1 MITSKLAEDI
11 WGVNVTNTLRQ
22 YGNKKV
28 TDAQGQEVKVVG
40 MKNAVIKLGTH
51 LTATYPVVVYQAEHK
66 EMLLGWSF
74 LSDFKLAVYTG
85 CGIGS
90 QPEVAMVKR
99 LNFADEQMECFT
111 KKEEYVPPQAVK
123 VITARIKMPAT
134 WSAQDRIQM
143 VGSSIVTH
151 SEDIEGTPINCIT
164 VPYSYDI
171 IRINDDVQVIVDNSQ
186 NLEPLHIER
195 GQLIAHAEL
204 IIEQVE
210 NEQILRI
217 LDDAASITSEKSM
230 GEIEKQ
236 DETQPGRYDYIDK
249 INIKSEEPGTEEF
262 CHQLLQDTEKFWSKH
277 NFDVGKF
284 KRPARITMKTTKPIR
299 DRYKPVNP
307 RVEKEAEEILEQLEK
322 YQLISRAN
330 SPYSSNPLWIKKK
343 SPEKSGKSAI
353 AGQLDET
360 KDKKLRLVLN
370 YKSINKHISSDCHY
384 PNPSIKEIMYKM
396 QGAKYVSMLDLSHG
410 YWNIELTPSS
420 KPIVAFSTLNA
431 TFVWNRLPQGLS
443 VSMAIMAEAINQTIH
458 EAGISAFTLCYV
470 DNIIVISK
478 SLEEHKIHL
487 RKAIDA
493 FIANG
498 WKGRPSKSH
507 LMINSSCR
515 IFGFHLD
522 LQAGT
527 IGPDPSKVEKIKQ
540 MPPPHNHKT
549 ARSLAGSI
557 NYYNEL
563 LPNLGP
569 LMIPIHES
577 TRKGAY
583 KWTEECQ

>member
-1 MITSKLAEDI
+1 MASFSVSKLEKDNLRIKRQRNLAKRNRHKKWENIVSASRDDFEIPIIKIKERISRKLDRNTCRDRQGSHPTRQQRVHREFIKRFPEHTVADESESSKEDNTGHRSVQENRQWIHPFTNSNNTTPQIQISIDGKIIPSTVDTGASRVMITSKLAEDI

-230 GEIEKQ
+230 GEIEK
-236 DETQPGRYDYIDK
+236 
-249 INIKSEEPGTEEF
+249 
-262 CHQLLQDTEKFWSKH
+262 
-277 NFDVGKF
+277 
-284 KRPARITMKTTKPIR
+284 
-299 DRYKPVNP
+299 DR
-307 RVEKEAEEILEQLEK
+307 
-322 YQLISRAN
+322 
-330 SPYSSNPLWIKKK
+330 KKK
-343 SPEKSGKSAI
+343 ERS
-353 AGQLDET
+353 
-360 KDKKLRLVLN
+360 KK
-370 YKSINKHISSDCHY
+370 
-384 PNPSIKEIMYKM
+384 
-396 QGAKYVSMLDLSHG
+396 
-410 YWNIELTPSS
+410 
-420 KPIVAFSTLNA
+420 
-431 TFVWNRLPQGLS
+431 
-443 VSMAIMAEAINQTIH
+443 
-458 EAGISAFTLCYV
+458 
-470 DNIIVISK
+470 VI
-478 SLEEHKIHL
+478 
-487 RKAIDA
+487 
-493 FIANG
+493 G
-498 WKGRPSKSH
+498 
-507 LMINSSCR
+507 
-515 IFGFHLD
+515 
-522 LQAGT
+522 
-527 IGPDPSKVEKIKQ
+527 
-540 MPPPHNHKT
+540 
-549 ARSLAGSI
+549 
-557 NYYNEL
+557 
-563 LPNLGP
+563 
-569 LMIPIHES
+569 
-577 TRKGAY
+577 
-583 KWTEECQ
+583 